1 MTALTREKKIQ
12 LLQAL
17 NEKDLR
23 ELVLIPLLSKMGF
36 IDPILHHH
44 SNEKGKD
51 IVCKELDAKFKKVNY
66 IAVIVKSG
74 DVTGSSSG
82 SSSYFA
88 LANQIKQSFNEPYR
102 HIYDLKE
109 VYVDGCMIIISGR
122 FLPTSLDSIYNTLKS
137 ERLDKLIRHA
147 IDINKL
153 QDLVDEYFKEY
164 WVEAENGFEV
174 LTRQRNFLL
183 NNLTKLL
190 NVIIDKENVRT
201 ELLRKILNADLE
213 IDVDHYQKIS
223 KYIVDIGFGRI
234 NIDRIEEFYS
244 DMTIPNFY
252 CDIKKEV
259 SNIKKNAQS
268 ILFDLE
274 EPIEILKNILVEIDP
289 TKIVK
294 LSDELGAHIGS
305 SGNICTSARD
315 IYRQEDFARALEEY
329 RRKKEILDNHGL
341 VDFYHK
347 CVDQILKKAERELA
361 TFYERYPKNKNNIWL
376 GMRISF
382 DVAKKEIHG
391 LEFYV
396 FEDEPKKVKD
406 SFSGYERETKRL
418 TLKENNEI
426 VVEYCVNCYGFIKED
441 MSNEAKAKD
450 FKDSYQRSFA
460 EKFFEIFGISND

>member
-1 MTALTREKKIQ
+1 MTALAKEKKIQ
-12 LLQAL
+12 LLQEL

-51 IVCKELDAKFKKVNY
+51 IVCKEIDAKFKKINY
-66 IAVIVKSG
+66 VAVIVKSG

-88 LANQIKQSFNEPYR
+88 LANQIKQSFNEPYK

-109 VYVDGCMIIISGR
+109 VYIDGCMVIISGR
-122 FLPTSLDSIYNTLKS
+122 FLPTSLDSIYNTLRS
-137 ERLDKLIRHA
+137 ERLDKLIRQA

-153 QDLVDEYFKEY
+153 PDLVDEYFKEY
-164 WVEAENGFEV
+164 WTEAENGLEV

-190 NVIIDKENVRT
+190 NVIIDKESVRAD
-201 ELLRKILNADLE
+201 LLRKVLTSDLE

-223 KYIVDIGFGRI
+223 HYIADINLGRI
-234 NIDRIEEFYS
+234 NIDKIEEFYA
-244 DMTIPNFY
+244 DTTIPNFY

-259 SNIKKNAQS
+259 SNIKKHAQS

-274 EPIEILKNILVEIDP
+274 EPIEVLKNILLESDP
-289 TKIVK
+289 VKIAK
-294 LSDELGAHIGS
+294 LSDELGAYIGS
-305 SGNICTSARD
+305 SGNICANARD
-315 IYRQEDFARALEEY
+315 VHRQEDFATALEEY
-329 RRKKEILDNHGL
+329 RRKKEILDKNGL

-347 CVDQILKKAERELA
+347 CVEQILAKAEKEIVS
-361 TFYERYPKNKNNIWL
+361 FYERYPKNKNNIWL
-376 GMRISF
+376 GMRINF
-382 DVAKKEIHG
+382 DVIKKEIHG
-391 LEFYV
+391 LEFYI

-418 TLKENNEI
+418 ILKENNEI

>member
-1 MTALTREKKIQ
+1 MTALTKGKKIE

-51 IVCKELDAKFKKVNY
+51 IVCKEFDAKFKKVNY
-66 IAVIVKSG
+66 IAVIVKAG

-109 VYVDGCMIIISGR
+109 VYIDGCMIIISGR

-137 ERLDKLIRHA
+137 ERLDKLIRNVV
-147 IDINKL
+147 DINKL
-153 QDLVDEYFKEY
+153 PDLIDDYFKEY
-164 WVEAENGFEV
+164 WAEAENGIEV
-174 LTRQRNFLL
+174 LTRQRNYLL

-190 NVIIDKENVRT
+190 NIIVDKESVRT
-201 ELLRKILNADLE
+201 DLLKKISAADLD

-223 KYIVDIGFGRI
+223 HYIADISFGKI
-234 NIDRIEEFYS
+234 NVDRIDEFYA
-244 DMTIPNFY
+244 DVTIPNFY

-259 SNIKKNAQS
+259 SNIKKNAES
-268 ILFDLE
+268 VLYELG
-274 EPIEILKNILVEIDP
+274 EPIDILKNILQESDP
-289 TKIVK
+289 AKIVK
-294 LSDELGAHIGS
+294 LSDDLSSYIGS
-305 SGNICTSARD
+305 DGYISASARD
-315 IYRQEDFARALEEY
+315 VHKQEDFETALGEY
-329 RRKKEILDNHGL
+329 RRKKEILDKNGL

-347 CVDQILKKAERELA
+347 CVGEILIKAEKSLKS
-361 TFYERYPKNKNNIWL
+361 FYERYPKNKNNVWL
-376 GMRISF
+376 GMKINFSIAEKIINR
-382 DVAKKEIHG
+382 
-391 LEFYV
+391 LEFYI

-406 SFSGYERETKRL
+406 SFSGYEKETKRL
-418 TLKENNEI
+418 SLKDNKEI
-426 VVEYCVNCYGFIKED
+426 IVEYCVNCYGFIKED

-450 FKDSYQRSFA
+450 FKDSYQISFA
-460 EKFFEIFGISND
+460 EKFFEIFGIINN